1 MRLRT
6 AVLRVRLS
14 LEAPSGYALDTRT
27 FTQEKCVRDYD
38 SCLCERTQ
46 RGSEPFW
53 WASAKSGVGD
63 PVRSC
68 DVISLSLVVAIR
80 AFYELAAY

>member
-46 RGSEPFW
+46 RGSEPFGGQ
-53 WASAKSGVGD
+53 A
-63 PVRSC
+63 PNR
-68 DVISLSLVVAIR
+68 
-80 AFYELAAY
+80 ELETP

>member
-46 RGSEPFW
+46 RGSEPFGGQ
-53 WASAKSGVGD
+53 APS
-63 PVRSC
+63 R
-68 DVISLSLVVAIR
+68 
-80 AFYELAAY
+80 ELETP